1 MSFFNKIKELTNKIK
16 LTNKINEV
24 ESTVYYKKQDY
35 IEIYERN
42 IALEKEL
49 AQQTKE
55 LSMANKKMIT
65 LQHIIDMMTSSK
77 PLETVLD
84 NIVNSISNEFGY
96 VHCAILEKMKDEKGD
111 FIKIISQ
118 SGDTAIEALHKV
130 INAPLYTLRLNY
142 SPVGVYAETMRSK
155 EITQTQNLGQTLQ
168 EIIPTITDEQLS
180 TILDKEYCKSMII
193 IPLSCMNRDFGWFV
207 VFSSRD
213 ELATSETDFLSIF
226 AKQIE
231 MAITIAHLFSTV
243 KEQAVTDGLT
253 GLYNRRYFEEYLR
266 KEVTR
271 ANRQKQAFSLIGLDL
286 DFLKQIN
293 DKYGHSYGDLAIKTL
308 ADVIKNNARS
318 IDIAARMGG
327 EEFNIILPGIDS
339 KGAMIA
345 AERIRKTLEA
355 TEIETIGHITAS
367 IGVATYF
374 EHTDNPEELIELTDQ
389 AMYQSKRNGRNRVTL
404 ATPISE
410 TSWQEIAINTFID
423 ILSKHNIPV
432 EKNLTK
438 ELCDKLKKAEQDS
451 KSQPKETLY
460 LVADMLTRLYN
471 PLHEDGSV
479 KKKVLL
485 ASSLAKRFDLPKE
498 EIDNLKI
505 AILMYDIGNLLIPQ
519 EILQKTTPLTEEEKK
534 FIKEHPIIAARNILK
549 PISVVQD
556 ILPIIEKHHEN
567 WDGSGYPNKLSK
579 NEIPMSS
586 QIILIIDSYFALTE
600 TRPYRAKL
608 SEKEALEVIKQ
619 DAGKKWN
626 TELVKEFIALINNE
640 LK

>member
-1 MSFFNKIKELTNKIK
+1 MSFFNKIKE

-168 EIIPTITDEQLS
+168 EIIPNITDEQLS

-432 EKNLTK
+432 EKNLIV
-438 ELCDKLKKAEQDS
+438 C
-451 KSQPKETLY
+451 
-460 LVADMLTRLYN
+460 
-471 PLHEDGSV
+471 
-479 KKKVLL
+479 
-485 ASSLAKRFDLPKE
+485 
-498 EIDNLKI
+498 
-505 AILMYDIGNLLIPQ
+505 
-519 EILQKTTPLTEEEKK
+519 EK
-534 FIKEHPIIAARNILK
+534 PMPGL
-549 PISVVQD
+549 
-556 ILPIIEKHHEN
+556 EK
-567 WDGSGYPNKLSK
+567 
-579 NEIPMSS
+579 
-586 QIILIIDSYFALTE
+586 
-600 TRPYRAKL
+600 
-608 SEKEALEVIKQ
+608 
-619 DAGKKWN
+619 
-626 TELVKEFIALINNE
+626 
-640 LK
+640 

>member
-1 MSFFNKIKELTNKIK
+1 MSFFNKIKE

-118 SGDTAIEALHKV
+118 SGDTAIEALHKI

-168 EIIPTITDEQLS
+168 EIIPNITDEQLS

-534 FIKEHPIIAARNILK
+534 FIKEHPIIAARDILK

>member
-1 MSFFNKIKELTNKIK
+1 MSFFSKIRE

-24 ESTVYYKKQDY
+24 ESAVYYKKQDY

-65 LQHIIDMMTSSK
+65 LQHIIDMMTSAK
-77 PLETVLD
+77 PLENVLD

-96 VHCAILEKMKDEKGD
+96 VHGAILEKMHDDKGD
-111 FIKIISQ
+111 FIRIISQ
-118 SGDTAIEALHKV
+118 SSDTAIDNLHKA

-142 SPVGVYAETMRSK
+142 SPVGIYAETMRSG

-168 EIIPTITDEQLS
+168 EIMPAITDEQLS
-180 TILDKEYCKSMII
+180 LILDKEYCKSMII
-193 IPLSCMNRDFGWFV
+193 IPLSCMNKHFGWFV
-207 VFSSRD
+207 VFSTRD

-253 GLYNRRYFEEYLR
+253 GLYNRRYFEEYLQ

-318 IDIAARMGG
+318 IDTAARMGG
-327 EEFNIILPGIDS
+327 EEFNIILPGVDS

-410 TSWQEIAINTFID
+410 TSWQEIAVNTFID

-432 EKNLTK
+432 EKDITK
-438 ELCDKLKKAEQDS
+438 ELCAKLKEKEQN
-451 KSQPKETLY
+451 TNLY
-460 LVADMLTRLYN
+460 LVADMLTKLYN

-479 KKKVLL
+479 KKKVLI
-485 ASSLAKRFDLPKE
+485 ASSLAKRFDLSKE

-534 FIKEHPIIAARNILK
+534 YITEHPLIAARDILK
-549 PISVVQD
+549 PISIVQD
-556 ILPIIEKHHEN
+556 IIPIIEKHHEN
-567 WDGSGYPNKLSK
+567 WDGSGYPNKLSR

-600 TRPYRAKL
+600 TRPYRAKM
-608 SEKEALEVIKQ
+608 SEEDALKVIKQ
-619 DAGKKWN
+619 EAGKKWN
-626 TELVKEFIALINNE
+626 TELVKEFIAIIKNE

>member
-1 MSFFNKIKELTNKIK
+1 MSFFNKIKE

-130 INAPLYTLRLNY
+130 IHAPLYTLRLNY

-231 MAITIAHLFSTV
+231 MAITIAHLFSNV
-243 KEQAVTDGLT
+243 KGQAVTDG
-253 GLYNRRYFEEYLR
+253 
-266 KEVTR
+266 
-271 ANRQKQAFSLIGLDL
+271 
-286 DFLKQIN
+286 
-293 DKYGHSYGDLAIKTL
+293 
-308 ADVIKNNARS
+308 
-318 IDIAARMGG
+318 
-327 EEFNIILPGIDS
+327 
-339 KGAMIA
+339 
-345 AERIRKTLEA
+345 
-355 TEIETIGHITAS
+355 
-367 IGVATYF
+367 
-374 EHTDNPEELIELTDQ
+374 
-389 AMYQSKRNGRNRVTL
+389 
-404 ATPISE
+404 
-410 TSWQEIAINTFID
+410 
-423 ILSKHNIPV
+423 
-432 EKNLTK
+432 
-438 ELCDKLKKAEQDS
+438 
-451 KSQPKETLY
+451 
-460 LVADMLTRLYN
+460 
-471 PLHEDGSV
+471 
-479 KKKVLL
+479 
-485 ASSLAKRFDLPKE
+485 
-498 EIDNLKI
+498 
-505 AILMYDIGNLLIPQ
+505 
-519 EILQKTTPLTEEEKK
+519 
-534 FIKEHPIIAARNILK
+534 
-549 PISVVQD
+549 
-556 ILPIIEKHHEN
+556 
-567 WDGSGYPNKLSK
+567 
-579 NEIPMSS
+579 
-586 QIILIIDSYFALTE
+586 
-600 TRPYRAKL
+600 
-608 SEKEALEVIKQ
+608 
-619 DAGKKWN
+619 
-626 TELVKEFIALINNE
+626 
-640 LK
+640 

>member
-1 MSFFNKIKELTNKIK
+1 MSFFNRIKE

-24 ESTVYYKKQDY
+24 ENAVYYKKQDY
-35 IEIYERN
+35 IEVYERN

-65 LQHIIDMMTSSK
+65 LQHIIDMMTSAK

-84 NIVNSISNEFGY
+84 NIVNSISDEFGY
-96 VHCAILEKMKDEKGD
+96 VHCAILEKSKDDKGD

-118 SGDTAIEALHKV
+118 SNDSAIENLHK
-130 INAPLYTLRLNY
+130 IIHAPLYTLRLNY
-142 SPVGVYAETMRSK
+142 SQVGIYAETLRSK
-155 EITQTQNLGQTLQ
+155 EIIQTQNLGQTLQ
-168 EIIPTITDEQLS
+168 EIIPTITDDQVS
-180 TILDKEYCKSMII
+180 QILNKEYCKSMII
-193 IPLSCMNRDFGWFV
+193 IPLSCMNKDFGWFV
-207 VFSSRD
+207 VFSSRE

-253 GLYNRRYFEEYLR
+253 GLYNRRYFEEYLK
-266 KEVTR
+266 KEVIR
-271 ANRQKQAFSLIGLDL
+271 ANRQKQSFSLIGLDL

-345 AERIRKTLEA
+345 AERIRKTLES

-374 EHTDNPEELIELTDQ
+374 EHTENPEELIELTDQ

-432 EKNLTK
+432 EKEITT
-438 ELCDKLKKAEQDS
+438 ELCQKLKTAEHNS

-479 KKKVLL
+479 KKKVII
-485 ASSLAKRFDLPKE
+485 ASSLAKRFDLSKD

-534 FIKEHPIIAARNILK
+534 FIKEHPIIAARDILK

-556 ILPIIEKHHEN
+556 IIPIIEKHHEN
-567 WDGSGYPNKLSK
+567 WDGTGYPNKLSK
-579 NEIPMSS
+579 EEIPMSS
-586 QIILIIDSYFALTE
+586 QIILIIDAFFALTE
-600 TRPYRAKL
+600 TRPYRAKM
-608 SEKEALEVIKQ
+608 SEKEALNIIKQ
-619 DAGKKWN
+619 ESGKKWN
-626 TELVKEFIALINNE
+626 AELVKEFIALIKNE

>member
-1 MSFFNKIKELTNKIK
+1 MSFFNKFRE

-24 ESTVYYKKQDY
+24 ESAVYYKKQDY

-65 LQHIIDMMTSSK
+65 LQHIIDMMTSAK
-77 PLETVLD
+77 PLENVLD

-96 VHCAILEKMKDEKGD
+96 VHGAILEKMHDEKGD
-111 FIKIISQ
+111 FIRIISQ
-118 SGDTAIEALHKV
+118 SSDTAIDNLHKA

-142 SPVGVYAETMRSK
+142 SPVGIYAETMRSG

-168 EIIPTITDEQLS
+168 EIMPAITDEQLS
-180 TILDKEYCKSMII
+180 LILDKEYCKSMII
-193 IPLSCMNRDFGWFV
+193 IPLSCMNKHFGWFV
-207 VFSSRD
+207 VFSTRD

-327 EEFNIILPGIDS
+327 EEFNIILPGVDS
-339 KGAMIA
+339 KGAMVA
-345 AERIRKTLEA
+345 AERIRKTLES
-355 TEIETIGHITAS
+355 TEIEAIGHITAS

-432 EKNLTK
+432 EKDVTK
-438 ELCDKLKKAEQDS
+438 ELCAKLKENEQN
-451 KSQPKETLY
+451 TNLY
-460 LVADMLTRLYN
+460 LVADMLTKLYN

-479 KKKVLL
+479 KKKVLI
-485 ASSLAKRFDLPKE
+485 ASSLAKRFDLSKE

-505 AILMYDIGNLLIPQ
+505 AILMYDIGNLLIPK

-534 FIKEHPIIAARNILK
+534 FITEHPIIAARDILK

-556 ILPIIEKHHEN
+556 IIPIIEKHHEN
-567 WDGSGYPNKLSK
+567 WDGSGYPNKLSRS
-579 NEIPMSS
+579 EIPMSS

-600 TRPYRAKL
+600 TRPYRAKM
-608 SEKEALEVIKQ
+608 SEEDALKVIKQ

-626 TELVKEFIALINNE
+626 SELVKEFIAIIKNE

>member
-1 MSFFNKIKELTNKIK
+1 MSFFSKIRE

-24 ESTVYYKKQDY
+24 ESAVYYKKQDY

-65 LQHIIDMMTSSK
+65 LQHIIDMMTSAK
-77 PLETVLD
+77 PLENVLD

-96 VHCAILEKMKDEKGD
+96 VHGAILEKMHDDKGD
-111 FIKIISQ
+111 FIRIISQ
-118 SGDTAIEALHKV
+118 SSDTAIDNLHKA

-142 SPVGVYAETMRSK
+142 SPVGIYAETMRSG

-168 EIIPTITDEQLS
+168 EIMPAITDEQLS
-180 TILDKEYCKSMII
+180 LILDKEYCKSMII
-193 IPLSCMNRDFGWFV
+193 IPLSCMNKHFGWFV
-207 VFSSRD
+207 VFSTRD

-253 GLYNRRYFEEYLR
+253 GLYNRRYFEEYLQ

-318 IDIAARMGG
+318 IDTAARMGG
-327 EEFNIILPGIDS
+327 EEFNIILPGVDS

-410 TSWQEIAINTFID
+410 TSWQEIAVNTFID

-432 EKNLTK
+432 EKDITK
-438 ELCDKLKKAEQDS
+438 ELCAKLKEKEQN
-451 KSQPKETLY
+451 TNLY
-460 LVADMLTRLYN
+460 LVADMLTKLYN

-479 KKKVLL
+479 KKKVLI
-485 ASSLAKRFDLPKE
+485 ASSLAKRFDLSKE

-519 EILQKTTPLTEEEKK
+519 EILQKTTPLTDEEKK
-534 FIKEHPIIAARNILK
+534 YITEHPIIAARDILK
-549 PISVVQD
+549 PISIVQD
-556 ILPIIEKHHEN
+556 IIPIIEKHHEN
-567 WDGSGYPNKLSK
+567 WDGSGYPNKLSR

-600 TRPYRAKL
+600 TRPYRAKM
-608 SEKEALEVIKQ
+608 SEEDALKVIKQ
-619 DAGKKWN
+619 EAGKKWN
-626 TELVKEFIALINNE
+626 TELVKEFIAIIKNE

>member
-1 MSFFNKIKELTNKIK
+1 MSFFNKIRE

-24 ESTVYYKKQDY
+24 ESAVYYKKQDY

-65 LQHIIDMMTSSK
+65 LQHIIDMMTSAK
-77 PLETVLD
+77 PLENVLD

-96 VHCAILEKMKDEKGD
+96 VHGAILEKMHDDKGD
-111 FIKIISQ
+111 FIRIISQ
-118 SGDTAIEALHKV
+118 SSDTAIDNLHKA

-142 SPVGVYAETMRSK
+142 SPVGIYAETMRSG

-168 EIIPTITDEQLS
+168 EIMPAITDEQLS
-180 TILDKEYCKSMII
+180 LILDKEYCKSMII
-193 IPLSCMNRDFGWFV
+193 IPLSCMNKHFGWFV
-207 VFSSRD
+207 VFSTRD

-253 GLYNRRYFEEYLR
+253 GLYNRRYFEEYLQ

-318 IDIAARMGG
+318 IDTAARMGG
-327 EEFNIILPGIDS
+327 EEFNIILPGVDS

-410 TSWQEIAINTFID
+410 TSWQEIAVNTFID
-423 ILSKHNIPV
+423 ILTKHNIPV
-432 EKNLTK
+432 EKDITK
-438 ELCDKLKKAEQDS
+438 ELCAKLKEKEQN
-451 KSQPKETLY
+451 TNLY
-460 LVADMLTRLYN
+460 LVADMLTKLYN

-479 KKKVLL
+479 KKKVLI
-485 ASSLAKRFDLPKE
+485 ASSLAKRFDLSKE

-505 AILMYDIGNLLIPQ
+505 AILMYDIGNLLIPP

-534 FIKEHPIIAARNILK
+534 YITEHPIIAARDILK
-549 PISVVQD
+549 PISIVQD
-556 ILPIIEKHHEN
+556 IIPIIEKHHEN
-567 WDGSGYPNKLSK
+567 WDGSGYPNKLSR

-600 TRPYRAKL
+600 TRPYRAKM
-608 SEKEALEVIKQ
+608 SEEDALKVIKQ
-619 DAGKKWN
+619 EAGKKWN
-626 TELVKEFIALINNE
+626 TELVKEFIAIIKNE

>member
-1 MSFFNKIKELTNKIK
+1 MSFFSKIRE

-24 ESTVYYKKQDY
+24 ESAVYYKKQDY

-65 LQHIIDMMTSSK
+65 LQHIIDMMTSAK
-77 PLETVLD
+77 PLENVLD

-96 VHCAILEKMKDEKGD
+96 VHGAILEKMHDDKGD
-111 FIKIISQ
+111 FIRIISQ
-118 SGDTAIEALHKV
+118 SSDTAIDNLHKA

-142 SPVGVYAETMRSK
+142 SPVGIYAETMRSG
-155 EITQTQNLGQTLQ
+155 EITQTQNLGQTLL
-168 EIIPTITDEQLS
+168 EIMPAITDEQLS
-180 TILDKEYCKSMII
+180 LILDKEYCKSMII
-193 IPLSCMNRDFGWFV
+193 IPLSCMNRHFGWFV
-207 VFSSRD
+207 VFSTRE

-253 GLYNRRYFEEYLR
+253 GLYNRRYFEEYLH

-318 IDIAARMGG
+318 IDTAARMGG
-327 EEFNIILPGIDS
+327 EEFNIILPGVDS

-410 TSWQEIAINTFID
+410 TSWQEIAVNTFID

-432 EKNLTK
+432 EKDITK
-438 ELCDKLKKAEQDS
+438 ELCAKLKEKEQN
-451 KSQPKETLY
+451 TNLY
-460 LVADMLTRLYN
+460 LVADMLTKLYN

-479 KKKVLL
+479 KKKVLI
-485 ASSLAKRFDLPKE
+485 ASSLAKRFDLSKE

-534 FIKEHPIIAARNILK
+534 YITEHPIIAARDILK
-549 PISVVQD
+549 PISIVQD
-556 ILPIIEKHHEN
+556 IIPIIEKHHEN
-567 WDGSGYPNKLSK
+567 WDGSGYPNKLSR

-600 TRPYRAKL
+600 TRPYRAKM
-608 SEKEALEVIKQ
+608 SEEDALKVIKQ
-619 DAGKKWN
+619 EAGKKWN
-626 TELVKEFIALINNE
+626 TELVKEFIAIIKNE

>member
-1 MSFFNKIKELTNKIK
+1 MSFFSKIRE

-24 ESTVYYKKQDY
+24 ESAVYYKKQDY

-65 LQHIIDMMTSSK
+65 LQHIIDMMTSAK
-77 PLETVLD
+77 PLENVLD

-96 VHCAILEKMKDEKGD
+96 VHGAILEKMHDDKGD
-111 FIKIISQ
+111 FIRIISQ
-118 SGDTAIEALHKV
+118 SSDTAIDNLHKA

-142 SPVGVYAETMRSK
+142 SPVGIYAETMRSG

-168 EIIPTITDEQLS
+168 EIMPAITDEQLS
-180 TILDKEYCKSMII
+180 LILDKEYCKSMII
-193 IPLSCMNRDFGWFV
+193 IPLSCMNKPFGWFV
-207 VFSSRD
+207 VFSTRD

-253 GLYNRRYFEEYLR
+253 GLYNRRYFEEYLQ

-318 IDIAARMGG
+318 IDTAARMGG
-327 EEFNIILPGIDS
+327 EEFNIILPGVDS

-410 TSWQEIAINTFID
+410 TSWQEIAVNTFID
-423 ILSKHNIPV
+423 ILTKHNIPV
-432 EKNLTK
+432 EKDITK
-438 ELCDKLKKAEQDS
+438 ELCAKLKEKEQN
-451 KSQPKETLY
+451 TNLY
-460 LVADMLTRLYN
+460 LVADMLTKLYN

-479 KKKVLL
+479 KKKVLI
-485 ASSLAKRFDLPKE
+485 ASSLAKRFDLSKE

-534 FIKEHPIIAARNILK
+534 YITEHPIIAARDILK
-549 PISVVQD
+549 PISIVQD
-556 ILPIIEKHHEN
+556 IIPIIEKHHEN
-567 WDGSGYPNKLSK
+567 WDGSGYPNKLSR

-600 TRPYRAKL
+600 TRPYRAKM
-608 SEKEALEVIKQ
+608 SEEDALKVIKQ
-619 DAGKKWN
+619 EAGKKWN
-626 TELVKEFIALINNE
+626 TELVKEFIAIIKNE

>member
-1 MSFFNKIKELTNKIK
+1 MSFFSKIRE

-24 ESTVYYKKQDY
+24 ESAVYYKKQDY

-65 LQHIIDMMTSSK
+65 LQHIIDMMTSAK
-77 PLETVLD
+77 PLENVLD

-96 VHCAILEKMKDEKGD
+96 VHGAILEKMHDDKGD
-111 FIKIISQ
+111 FIRIISQ
-118 SGDTAIEALHKV
+118 SSDTAIDNLHKA

-142 SPVGVYAETMRSK
+142 SPVGIYAETMRSG

-168 EIIPTITDEQLS
+168 EIMPAITDEQLS
-180 TILDKEYCKSMII
+180 LILDKEYCKSMII
-193 IPLSCMNRDFGWFV
+193 IPLSCMNKHFGWFV
-207 VFSSRD
+207 VFSTRD

-253 GLYNRRYFEEYLR
+253 GLYNRRYFEEYLQ

-318 IDIAARMGG
+318 IDTAARMGG
-327 EEFNIILPGIDS
+327 EEFNIILPGVDS

-410 TSWQEIAINTFID
+410 TSWQEIAVNTFID

-432 EKNLTK
+432 EKDITK
-438 ELCDKLKKAEQDS
+438 ELCAKLKEKEQN
-451 KSQPKETLY
+451 TNLY
-460 LVADMLTRLYN
+460 LVADMLTKLYN

-479 KKKVLL
+479 KKKVLI
-485 ASSLAKRFDLPKE
+485 ASSLAKRFDLSKE

-534 FIKEHPIIAARNILK
+534 YITEHPIIAARDILK
-549 PISVVQD
+549 PISIVQD
-556 ILPIIEKHHEN
+556 IIPIIEKHHEN
-567 WDGSGYPNKLSK
+567 WDGSGYPNKLSR

-600 TRPYRAKL
+600 TRPYRAKM
-608 SEKEALEVIKQ
+608 SEEDALKVIKQ
-619 DAGKKWN
+619 EAGKKWN
-626 TELVKEFIALINNE
+626 TELVKEFIAIIKNE

>member
-1 MSFFNKIKELTNKIK
+1 MSFFNKIKE

-118 SGDTAIEALHKV
+118 SGDSAIEALHKV
-130 INAPLYTLRLNY
+130 IHAPLYTLRLNY

-180 TILDKEYCKSMII
+180 NILDKEYCKSMII
-193 IPLSCMNRDFGWFV
+193 IPLSCMNKDFGWFV

-308 ADVIKNNARS
+308 AYVIKNNARS

-374 EHTDNPEELIELTDQ
+374 EHTDNPDELIELTDQ

-534 FIKEHPIIAARNILK
+534 FIKEHPIIAARDILK

>member
-1 MSFFNKIKELTNKIK
+1 MSFFNKIKE

-168 EIIPTITDEQLS
+168 EIIPNITDEQLS

>member
-1 MSFFNKIKELTNKIK
+1 MSFFNKIKE

-130 INAPLYTLRLNY
+130 IHAPLYTLRLNY

-168 EIIPTITDEQLS
+168 EIIPTKKDEQLS

-534 FIKEHPIIAARNILK
+534 FIKEHPIIAARDILK

>member
-1 MSFFNKIKELTNKIK
+1 MSFFNKIKE

-130 INAPLYTLRLNY
+130 IHAPLYTLRLNY

-438 ELCDKLKKAEQDS
+438 ELCAKLKKAEEDS

-534 FIKEHPIIAARNILK
+534 FIKEHPIIAARDILK

>member
-1 MSFFNKIKELTNKIK
+1 MSFFNKIKE

-180 TILDKEYCKSMII
+180 NILDKEYCKSMII
-193 IPLSCMNRDFGWFV
+193 IPLSCMNKDFGWFV

-534 FIKEHPIIAARNILK
+534 FIKEHPIIAARDILK

>member
-1 MSFFNKIKELTNKIK
+1 MSFFSKIRE

-24 ESTVYYKKQDY
+24 ESAVYYKKQDY

-65 LQHIIDMMTSSK
+65 LQHIIDMMTSAK
-77 PLETVLD
+77 PLENVLD

-96 VHCAILEKMKDEKGD
+96 VHGAILEKMHDDKGD
-111 FIKIISQ
+111 FIRIISQ
-118 SGDTAIEALHKV
+118 SSDTAIDNLHKA

-142 SPVGVYAETMRSK
+142 SPVGIYAETMRSG

-168 EIIPTITDEQLS
+168 EIMPAITDEQLS
-180 TILDKEYCKSMII
+180 LILDKEYCKSMII
-193 IPLSCMNRDFGWFV
+193 IPLSCMNKHFGWFV
-207 VFSSRD
+207 VFSTRD

-253 GLYNRRYFEEYLR
+253 GLYNRRYFEEYLQ

-318 IDIAARMGG
+318 IDTAARMGG
-327 EEFNIILPGIDS
+327 EEFNIILPGVDS

-410 TSWQEIAINTFID
+410 TSWQEIAVNTFID
-423 ILSKHNIPV
+423 ILTKHNIPV
-432 EKNLTK
+432 EKDITK
-438 ELCDKLKKAEQDS
+438 ELCAKLKEKEQN
-451 KSQPKETLY
+451 TNLY
-460 LVADMLTRLYN
+460 LVADMLTKLYN

-479 KKKVLL
+479 KKKVLI
-485 ASSLAKRFDLPKE
+485 ASSLAKRFDLSKE

-534 FIKEHPIIAARNILK
+534 YITEHPIIAARDILK
-549 PISVVQD
+549 PISIVQD
-556 ILPIIEKHHEN
+556 IIPIIEKHHEN
-567 WDGSGYPNKLSK
+567 WDGSGYPNKLSR

-600 TRPYRAKL
+600 TRPYRAKM
-608 SEKEALEVIKQ
+608 SEEDALKVIKQ
-619 DAGKKWN
+619 EAGKKWN
-626 TELVKEFIALINNE
+626 TELVKEFIAIIKNE

>member
-1 MSFFNKIKELTNKIK
+1 MSFFNKIKEITNR
-16 LTNKINEV
+16 INEV
-24 ESTVYYKKQDY
+24 ESAVYYQKQDY
-35 IEIYERN
+35 LEIYERN

-55 LSMANKKMIT
+55 LSMANKKIIT
-65 LQHIIDMMTSSK
+65 LQHIIDMMTSAK
-77 PLETVLD
+77 PLENVLE
-84 NIVNSISNEFGY
+84 NIVTSISNEFGY
-96 VHCAILEKMKDEKGD
+96 VHCAILQKLTDEKGPYM
-111 FIKIISQ
+111 KVLSQ
-118 SGDTAIEALHKV
+118 SNDSAIEGVQKI

-142 SPVGVYAETMRSK
+142 SPVGIYQETLHSQ
-155 EITQTQNLGQTLQ
+155 EIAQTTDLGKTLQ
-168 EIIPTITDEQLS
+168 EIIPTLTEEQINA
-180 TILDKEYCKSMII
+180 ILERGYSKSMII
-193 IPLSCMNRDFGWFV
+193 IPLSSMNSPFGWFV
-207 VFSSRD
+207 VFSSRED
-213 ELATSETDFLSIF
+213 LAGAEADFLRIF

-253 GLYNRRYFEEYLR
+253 GLYNRRYFEEYLQ

-271 ANRQKQAFSLIGLDL
+271 ANRQKQPFSLIGLDL

-308 ADVIKNNARS
+308 ASVIKNNARS

-327 EEFNIILPGIDS
+327 EEFDIILPGVDS
-339 KGAMIA
+339 KGAMAA

-355 TEIETIGHITAS
+355 AEIDTIGHITAS

-374 EHTDNPEELIELTDQ
+374 EHTDNPEELLELTDQ
-389 AMYQSKRNGRNRVTL
+389 AMYQSKRNGRNCVTL

-432 EKNLTK
+432 DNSTTK
-438 ELCDKLKKAEQDS
+438 ELCDKLKNAENGS
-451 KSQPKETLY
+451 KLQPRETLY
-460 LVADMLTRLYN
+460 LVADMLTKLYN
-471 PLHEDGSV
+471 PLHEDGTV
-479 KKKVLL
+479 KKKVLI
-485 ASSLAKRFDLPKE
+485 ASSLAKRFDLSKE

-505 AILMYDIGNLLIPQ
+505 AILMYDIGNLLVPG
-519 EILQKTTPLTEEEKK
+519 EIFQKTTPLTDEEKNS
-534 FIKEHPIIAARNILK
+534 IQEHPILGAREILK
-549 PISVVQD
+549 PISVIQD

-579 NEIPMSS
+579 DEIPMSS

-608 SEKEALEVIKQ
+608 SELDALKVIEE
-619 DAGKKWN
+619 DSGKKWN
-626 TELVKEFIALINNE
+626 AELVKEFIAIIKNE

>member
-1 MSFFNKIKELTNKIK
+1 MSFFNKFRE

-24 ESTVYYKKQDY
+24 ESAVYYKKQDY

-65 LQHIIDMMTSSK
+65 LQHIIDMMTSAK
-77 PLETVLD
+77 PLENVLD

-96 VHCAILEKMKDEKGD
+96 VHGAILEKMHDEKGD
-111 FIKIISQ
+111 FIRIISQ
-118 SGDTAIEALHKV
+118 SSDTAIDNLHKA

-142 SPVGVYAETMRSK
+142 SPVGIYAETMRSG

-168 EIIPTITDEQLS
+168 EIMPAITDEQLNL
-180 TILDKEYCKSMII
+180 ILDKEYCKSMII
-193 IPLSCMNRDFGWFV
+193 IPLSCMNKHFGWFV
-207 VFSSRD
+207 VFSTRD

-226 AKQIE
+226 AKQNE

-327 EEFNIILPGIDS
+327 EEFNIILPGVDS
-339 KGAMIA
+339 KGAMVA
-345 AERIRKTLEA
+345 AERIRKTLES
-355 TEIETIGHITAS
+355 TEIEAIGHITAS

-432 EKNLTK
+432 EKDVTK
-438 ELCDKLKKAEQDS
+438 ELCAKLKENEQN
-451 KSQPKETLY
+451 TNLY
-460 LVADMLTRLYN
+460 LVADMLTKLYN

-479 KKKVLL
+479 KKKVLI
-485 ASSLAKRFDLPKE
+485 ASSLAKRFDLSKE

-505 AILMYDIGNLLIPQ
+505 AILMYDIGNLLIPK

-534 FIKEHPIIAARNILK
+534 FITEHPIIAARDILK

-556 ILPIIEKHHEN
+556 IIPIIEKHHEN
-567 WDGSGYPNKLSK
+567 WDGSGYPNKLSRS
-579 NEIPMSS
+579 EIPMSS

-600 TRPYRAKL
+600 TRPYRAKM
-608 SEKEALEVIKQ
+608 SEEDALKVIKQ

-626 TELVKEFIALINNE
+626 SELVKEFIAIIKNE

>member
-1 MSFFNKIKELTNKIK
+1 MSFFNKIKE

-118 SGDTAIEALHKV
+118 SGDSAIEALHKV
-130 INAPLYTLRLNY
+130 IHAPLYTLRLNY

-180 TILDKEYCKSMII
+180 NILDKEYCKSMII

-534 FIKEHPIIAARNILK
+534 FIKEHPIIAARDILK

>member
-1 MSFFNKIKELTNKIK
+1 MSFFSKIRE

-24 ESTVYYKKQDY
+24 ESAVYYKKQDY

-65 LQHIIDMMTSSK
+65 LQHIIDMMTSAK
-77 PLETVLD
+77 PLENVLD

-96 VHCAILEKMKDEKGD
+96 VHGAILEKMHDDKGD
-111 FIKIISQ
+111 FIRIISQ
-118 SGDTAIEALHKV
+118 SSDTAIDNLHKA

-142 SPVGVYAETMRSK
+142 SPVGIYAETMRSG

-168 EIIPTITDEQLS
+168 EIMPAITDEQLS
-180 TILDKEYCKSMII
+180 LILDKEYCKSMII
-193 IPLSCMNRDFGWFV
+193 IPLSCMNKHFGWFV
-207 VFSSRD
+207 VFSTRD

-253 GLYNRRYFEEYLR
+253 GLYNRRYFEEYLQ

-318 IDIAARMGG
+318 IDTAARMGG
-327 EEFNIILPGIDS
+327 EEFNIILPGVDS

-410 TSWQEIAINTFID
+410 TSWQEIAVNTFID
-423 ILSKHNIPV
+423 ILTKHNIPV
-432 EKNLTK
+432 EKDITK
-438 ELCDKLKKAEQDS
+438 ELCAKLKEKEQN
-451 KSQPKETLY
+451 TNLY
-460 LVADMLTRLYN
+460 LVADMLTKLYN

-479 KKKVLL
+479 KKKVLI
-485 ASSLAKRFDLPKE
+485 ASSLAKRFDLSKE

-534 FIKEHPIIAARNILK
+534 YITEHPIIAARDILK
-549 PISVVQD
+549 PISIVQD
-556 ILPIIEKHHEN
+556 IIPIIEKHHEN
-567 WDGSGYPNKLSK
+567 WDGSGYPNKLSR

-600 TRPYRAKL
+600 TRPYRAKM
-608 SEKEALEVIKQ
+608 SEEDALKVIKQ
-619 DAGKKWN
+619 EAGKKWN
-626 TELVKEFIALINNE
+626 SELVKEFIAIIKNE